1 MDIPISGEPREFDST
16 MSRPGVVTIWFVS
29 VANPIE
35 VLNEEPDYDRG
46 FGRKYLAFYDS
57 TLPITPIGDFP
68 LNRSAAAGRG
78 EFYIG
83 GYPGLAI
90 VQTVIDDVSRLSAL
104 PERFRT
110 AVAAT
115 DIYAYVE
122 DPDSGFGAFA
132 HWRAGELK
140 RAFSAT
146 AYRILEDEGLPSG
159 AEGDYWAGKFA
170 PTGASSDDASS
181 TLEARSQRS
190 FSSAGVKL
198 PFVPAALA
206 HAVITDW
213 LGFDPA
219 DPGPDIPVSG
229 FAVDGRKVPIA
240 AHVSTAGQRVLAT
253 DTNHQASDSF
263 DYDDYEDHYADD
275 TGDLRSDVRRAGQR
289 AAGLGARFGKAV
301 GSAAKKLKNRFSS
314 K

>member
-1 MDIPISGEPREFDST
+1 MDRST
-16 MSRPGVVTIWFVS
+16 NSFPGVVTIWFVS

-46 FGRKYLAFYDS
+46 FGRKYLAFFDS

-68 LNRSAAAGRG
+68 LNRSADAGKG

-90 VQTVIDDVSRLSAL
+90 VQTVIDDVSRLSTL

-115 DIYAYVE
+115 DIYAHVE
-122 DPDSGFGAFA
+122 DPASGFGAFA
-132 HWRAGELK
+132 HWRAGKLK

-146 AYRILEDEGLPSG
+146 PYRILEDDGLPSG
-159 AEGDYWAGKFA
+159 VEGDYWAGKFRPPA
-170 PTGASSDDASS
+170 DDAASSA
-181 TLEARSQRS
+181 AN
-190 FSSAGVKL
+190 AGVKL

-229 FAVDGRKVPIA
+229 FAVDGRKVRIA
-240 AHVSTAGQRVLAT
+240 ENVSNSGQRIMA
-253 DTNHQASDSF
+253 QGSAQQSSDSI
-263 DYDDYEDHYADD
+263 DYDDYEDHYEDESESF
-275 TGDLRSDVRRAGQR
+275 RRDVRRAGRR
-289 AAGLGARFGKAV
+289 AVGVSTKISKALGSGAR
-301 GSAAKKLKNRFSS
+301 KLKRRLSS
-314 K
+314 R